1 MTVLIVAA
9 AVLAV
14 VVVLGLI
21 GDGSMDFYAVAER
34 EAAHQRDKA
43 ARPRTH
49 RQGLAERH
57 SRPRK
62 HASAAASP

>member
-1 MTVLIVAA
+1 MTVLSIAA
-9 AVLAV
+9 AVLAA
-14 VVVLGLI
+14 VVVLGLL

-49 RQGLAERH
+49 DRMRN
-57 SRPRK
+57 R
-62 HASAAASP
+62 SAVGWNATRRSPAT